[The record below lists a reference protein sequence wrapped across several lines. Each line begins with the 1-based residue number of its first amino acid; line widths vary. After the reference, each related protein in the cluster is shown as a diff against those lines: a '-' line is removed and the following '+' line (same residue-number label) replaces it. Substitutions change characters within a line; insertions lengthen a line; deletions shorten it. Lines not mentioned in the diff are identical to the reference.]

1 MKKELKKIKCT
12 KTWRGEE
19 FSKCLCFLAS
29 KILHWI
35 HNSQWL
41 ALWNNK
47 FEFSNKGGKSELI
60 RSAIKEP
67 CRMDD
72 VLVGNLL
79 MIVSKSPI

>member
-1 MKKELKKIKCT
+1 MKSWIDEKRTKENQMHKNLE
-12 KTWRGEE
+12 GEEE
-19 FSKCLCFLAS
+19 FSKCLCFLVS

-47 FEFSNKGGKSELI
+47 FEFSNKDGKSELI

-72 VLVGNLL
+72 VLAGNLL
-79 MIVSKSPI
+79 